1 MYMYG
6 KNTGCAFSNR
16 SGIWCGLMRQLLS
29 GLVEVAVAFV
39 MMTYRYE
46 ESAGWGFRSRDGTW
60 NGLVG
65 RLLSGHV
72 EVAAALV
79 MMTPERHRVVD
90 FSLPL
95 IFSGLNVYIQEPRE
109 QEFRWVHFL
118 LPFDNCLWLC
128 TVTLVVTT
136 WVVLRIQRRC
146 RKAAENEGGDKGT
159 YSDFLQVVGIFLM
172 QGVGTGQDT
181 TSRDCVRASL
191 AVASLS
197 ALLLY
202 TAYCG
207 ALTAALA
214 SGQPRLPFH
223 DMSGLLRDG
232 SYTLITQA
240 GAAAMNTLSDSK
252 NPVDRKI
259 YKLHIEGKDMPRTA
273 AEMFRRLCSS
283 QKHAV
288 MVSKTSYL
296 QSNSDLQCPVT
307 LVHESKALQEG
318 FAVTKKNPYRE
329 AINYHLLRLRS
340 EGVLN
345 RLLWNSCWVDG
356 TQRQQQQSTPMVGA
370 RQVAPA
376 LVVLAAAGMAAL
388 CLLVLENACCRR
400 GAKVVRAAGGYE
412 GSGSSVGSRC
422 SVHPVPTAVMY

>member
-1 MYMYG
+1 M
-6 KNTGCAFSNR
+6 
-16 SGIWCGLMRQLLS
+16 WLLLLRENETEAVLRDVHIQFDS
-29 GLVEVAVAFV
+29 LFFVAVPTPGSVIRILEAYRV
-39 MMTYRYE
+39 AKGYRYE

-172 QGVGTGQDT
+172 QGVGTGEDT

-232 SYTLITQA
+232 SYTLVTQA
-240 GAAAMNTLSDSK
+240 GAAAMNTLSVRIPS
-252 NPVDRKI
+252 
-259 YKLHIEGKDMPRTA
+259 TA
-273 AEMFRRLCSS
+273 
-283 QKHAV
+283 
-288 MVSKTSYL
+288 
-296 QSNSDLQCPVT
+296 
-307 LVHESKALQEG
+307 
-318 FAVTKKNPYRE
+318 
-329 AINYHLLRLRS
+329 
-340 EGVLN
+340 
-345 RLLWNSCWVDG
+345 
-356 TQRQQQQSTPMVGA
+356 
-370 RQVAPA
+370 
-376 LVVLAAAGMAAL
+376 
-388 CLLVLENACCRR
+388 
-400 GAKVVRAAGGYE
+400 
-412 GSGSSVGSRC
+412 C
-422 SVHPVPTAVMY
+422 SVSRNDSSLRVNDQKSSAASE